1 METILIPVD
10 VDVARAFQSVQPE
23 QQQRIRALVNF
34 WLRRAMNINKLQTTM
49 DRISD
54 KAETNGLTPEILES
68 ILNE

>member
-10 VDVARAFQSVQPE
+10 VDIARAFQSVQPE
-23 QQQRIRALVNF
+23 QQQRIQALVNF

-49 DRISD
+49 DQISD
-54 KAETNGLTPEILES
+54 EAETNGLTPEILES